1 MKLRIKIQQFIK
13 SIKTTFYSY
22 VGGHLKKNKS
32 DNYKIYMKHMKKNIG
47 TPMERWL
54 KVLNTVIDPMVILPI
69 IFGLVMLF
77 IIDSEIF
84 KPFKPIIMF
93 LSAFGIGIGVNHFSN
108 IFKEQTEYRNLSNK
122 AEHTVRILND
132 RINSILR
139 KQILTDNDKDTIDGL
154 LNLMDYWKD
163 YYDKVDGSKI
173 AYHKKLK
180 TQISSETDSDKK
192 TTLENDL
199 NNLEYRLLEDGLT
212 SYSGLSGSTAYNY
225 FKGK

>member
-1 MKLRIKIQQFIK
+1 
-13 SIKTTFYSY
+13 
-22 VGGHLKKNKS
+22 
-32 DNYKIYMKHMKKNIG
+32 MKKNIG
-47 TPMERWL
+47 TPKERWL

-180 TQISSETDSDKK
+180 TQISNETDSDKK